1 MLEGNRQC
9 FLILYYVNLRELRE
23 FSRLFF
29 GDFHKISILQI
40 VSKYFIL
47 AVARLSG
54 KSVRPVRDLARVFF
68 TNPSCFVF
76 KIRISLDAMAVKICT
91 ISTKEIKKTKTQN
104 VNIDDSKTLFN
115 HW

>member
-29 GDFHKISILQI
+29 GDFSKILQI

-47 AVARLSG
+47 VVARLSG
-54 KSVRPVRDLARVFF
+54 KSVRPVRDLARFFF

-76 KIRISLDAMAVKICT
+76 KIRISLDAMAGKICK
-91 ISTKEIKKTKTQN
+91 ISMKEIKKTKTQSF
-104 VNIDDSKTLFN
+104 NIDDSKTLFN
-115 HW
+115 HWL